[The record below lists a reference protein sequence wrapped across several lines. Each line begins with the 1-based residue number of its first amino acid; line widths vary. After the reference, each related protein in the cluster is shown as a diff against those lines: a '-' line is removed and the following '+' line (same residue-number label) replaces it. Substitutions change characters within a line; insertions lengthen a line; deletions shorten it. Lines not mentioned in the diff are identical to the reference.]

1 MEVTLRATPVF
12 QRNWDSTKRFVL
24 NQGGTRSSK
33 TFSILQ
39 VLIVKALQAEEPT
52 TISIVRKT
60 LPALK
65 KSVLRDFISIL
76 DSMGIYDE
84 TQHNKSDNTYQLN
97 NTLVEFFSID
107 TAAKYRGSKRDYL
120 FINEANELTFEDIFQ
135 LQVRTTKQVFA
146 DYNPSDSISWIYDLI
161 DQRSDEVDFIKST
174 YLDNT
179 FLEQSIIDEIVKLKE
194 TDEDY
199 WRVYGLGE
207 RGGTKDLVYTV
218 KEIDTTPEDATLIG
232 LGLDF
237 GFSHDPTA
245 LIGVWKKEDSLYFDE
260 LLYERGLTNYDLI
273 QKLKEI
279 SLDKRLDIVADS
291 ADPKSIEELRRSGYA
306 VKPAL
311 KGPDSIR
318 NGIDILKRHK
328 LYVTKQSPN
337 LLVEF
342 QRYKWRKDSAGNM
355 LNQPVDVFN
364 HGMDSIRYVALNML
378 KIKPQNTFNI
388 SILSNDGASYRQA
401 GNSAGSG
408 RVSIR

>member
-1 MEVTLRATPVF
+1 M
-12 QRNWDSTKRFVL
+12 
-24 NQGGTRSSK
+24 
-33 TFSILQ
+33 
-39 VLIVKALQAEEPT
+39 
-52 TISIVRKT
+52 
-60 LPALK
+60 
-65 KSVLRDFISIL
+65 
-76 DSMGIYDE
+76 
-84 TQHNKSDNTYQLN
+84 
-97 NTLVEFFSID
+97 
-107 TAAKYRGSKRDYL
+107 
-120 FINEANELTFEDIFQ
+120 
-135 LQVRTTKQVFA
+135 
-146 DYNPSDSISWIYDLI
+146 
-161 DQRSDEVDFIKST
+161 
-174 YLDNT
+174 
-179 FLEQSIIDEIVKLKE
+179 
-194 TDEDY
+194 
-199 WRVYGLGE
+199 
-207 RGGTKDLVYTV
+207 
-218 KEIDTTPEDATLIG
+218 
-232 LGLDF
+232 
-237 GFSHDPTA
+237 
-245 LIGVWKKEDSLYFDE
+245 IGVWKKEDSLYFDE